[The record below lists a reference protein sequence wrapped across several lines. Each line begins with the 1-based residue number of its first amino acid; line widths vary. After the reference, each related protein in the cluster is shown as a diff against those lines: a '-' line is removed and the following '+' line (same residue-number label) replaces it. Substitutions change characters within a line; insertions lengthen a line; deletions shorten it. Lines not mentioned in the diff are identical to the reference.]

1 MKFSGGVTLQYDTP
15 FSPFSAAEYEKG
27 LDWLAEEG
35 FDGAELCISD
45 YQDLD
50 TEQIKEE
57 LDRRNLECST
67 ISTGQSRTREGI
79 SLLHEGAALRIA
91 QERMKQH
98 IDAAAV
104 FGSCVTL
111 GLLRGLGEAGQEERD
126 ASILARNMEP
136 VIDYA
141 EQKQV
146 TIILESINRYETCLF
161 NSADSLMDFIET
173 KLGNP
178 ASVGV
183 LWDIFHANI
192 EDRDFA
198 GAIER
203 IGRHLRHVHIAD
215 SNRWFPCYGHI
226 DFVPIVR
233 KLKETGF
240 DGYMS
245 YECFNLPS
253 IEYVRSESGRF
264 VQMLRE
270 IK

>member
-1 MKFSGGVTLQYDTP
+1 MKFSGGITLQYDTP
-15 FSPFSAAEYEKG
+15 FSPFLAKEYERG

-45 YQDLD
+45 YVGVDVGR
-50 TEQIKEE
+50 IKAE
-57 LDRRNLECST
+57 LDSRNLECST

-104 FGSCVTL
+104 LKSCVTL
-111 GLLRGLGEAGQEERD
+111 GLLRGIGETGQEERD
-126 ASILARNMEP
+126 AWVLAKNLDP

-141 EQKQV
+141 GQKNV

-161 NSADSLMDFIET
+161 NSAEALMDFIGT

-178 ASVGV
+178 DSVGV

-198 GAIER
+198 EAIER
-203 IGRHLRHVHIAD
+203 IGKRLKHVHIAD
-215 SNRWFPCYGHI
+215 SNRWFPGCGHI

-233 KLKETGF
+233 KLKEEGF

-253 IEYVRSESGRF
+253 IEYVRSQSGRF
-264 VQMLRE
+264 VRMLRE

>member
-15 FSPFSAAEYEKG
+15 FSPFSAEDYEKG

-45 YQDLD
+45 YEGLD
-50 TEQIKEE
+50 VGKIKAE
-57 LDRRNLECST
+57 LDKRNLGCST

-98 IDAAAV
+98 IDAAV
-104 FGSCVTL
+104 ILKSRVTL
-111 GLLRGLGEAGQEERD
+111 GLLRGIGEAGQEERD
-126 ASILARNMEP
+126 ASILARNLDP
-136 VIDYA
+136 IIDYA
-141 EQKQV
+141 GQRNV
-146 TIILESINRYETCLF
+146 TIILEAINRYETCLL
-161 NSADSLMDFIET
+161 NGADSLMDFIGT

-198 GAIER
+198 KAIECMGKR
-203 IGRHLRHVHIAD
+203 LKHVHIAD
-215 SNRWFPCYGHI
+215 SNRWFPGHGHI
-226 DFVPIVR
+226 DFIPIVR

-253 IEYVRSESGRF
+253 VEYVRSESGRF
-264 VQMLRE
+264 VRMLRD